1 MEKLCGITNTCLG
14 VGVFN
19 GFDQWGY
26 ITDGTLGF
34 QMILP
39 VQRIEIVTV
48 INKKGNVIHQ
58 RI

>member
-1 MEKLCGITNTCLG
+1 MEKLRGITNTCLG

-19 GFDQWGY
+19 GFDQWGN

-39 VQRIEIVTV
+39 AQWMAW
-48 INKKGNVIHQ
+48 GHPDLQ
-58 RI
+58 